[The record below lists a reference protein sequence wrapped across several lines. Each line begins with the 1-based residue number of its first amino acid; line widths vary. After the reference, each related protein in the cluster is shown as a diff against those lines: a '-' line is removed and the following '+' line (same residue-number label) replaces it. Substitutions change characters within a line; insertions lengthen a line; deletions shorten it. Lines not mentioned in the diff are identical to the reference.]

1 MILRILYLLLFSL
14 LPSLSF
20 ASDRVA
26 LVVGM
31 AKYETVVT
39 LDNTVN
45 DAISIS
51 KTLEAIGFDV
61 RTLIDATSE
70 NFRKAIDDFAFQSET
85 ADLALIYFAGHG
97 VEVQGENFLIP
108 VDANVK
114 SNKDVQRQSVSLKQL
129 LAAAGNARKMRIVI
143 LDSCRDNPFGDAL
156 DLAALIETENS
167 ASKTRSLTGGLAKPN
182 PDRGTLV
189 AFAAKDG
196 QKALDGAGV
205 NSPFAIALME
215 SLPKPSLEISLLF
228 RQVRDSVLET
238 TGNQQEPHTYGS
250 LSGTPYYLAGSS
262 VANSDVENSDL
273 RVAWSDIMPDQES
286 QLVKLAGQGDTRS
299 MIGLA
304 YIRLNSEDSRY
315 APAKAAQY
323 LILASDEGSAEAQ
336 FELAKLYEKGL
347 GVEQN
352 IDRALELYELSS
364 SADFPDALNDLGF
377 LYFQGGTGNIIRDQR
392 KALEYF
398 KRAADLNQPQ
408 AMFNY
413 AALIDDG
420 VIEGAGPSDAGHYLY
435 KSLRSGSRQVLE
447 ILTNKPNM
455 FRQETLKEL
464 QKQLSTYAFYDGPID
479 GDFGSQSKKS
489 IRVAFGLLK

>member
-1 MILRILYLLLFSL
+1 MRLIITLMLIFIPFVSV
-14 LPSLSF
+14 
-20 ASDRVA
+20 ASERVA
-26 LVVGM
+26 LVIGM
-31 AKYETVVT
+31 AKYETVVP

-51 KTLEAIGFDV
+51 RTLESIGFDV
-61 RTLIDATSE
+61 RMMTDVTSE
-70 NFRKAIDDFAFQSET
+70 ELRRAVDDFAFKSET

-97 VEVQGENFLIP
+97 VEVQGQNFLIP

-114 SNKDVQRQSVSLKQL
+114 SNKDIQRQSVSLKQL
-129 LAAAGNARKMRIVI
+129 LAAAGSARKMRIVI
-143 LDSCRDNPFGDAL
+143 LDSCRDNPFGDTL
-156 DLAALIETENS
+156 DLAALAEAENE
-167 ASKTRSLTGGLAKPN
+167 AKKTRSLTGGLAKPT

-196 QKALDGAGV
+196 QKALDGSGN

-215 SLPKPSLEISLLF
+215 NLPKSNLEISLLF

-238 TGNQQEPHTYGS
+238 TNNAQEPHTYGS
-250 LSGTPYYLAGSS
+250 LSGIPYYLAGSS
-262 VANSDVENSDL
+262 TQSSDVEDADL
-273 RVAWSDIMPDQES
+273 RVAWSDIMPDQET
-286 QLVKLAGQGDTRS
+286 QLVKLAAQGDTRS

-304 YIRLNSEDSRY
+304 YIRLNAEDERY
-315 APAKAAQY
+315 SPSKAAQY

-336 FELAKLYEKGL
+336 FELAKLYETGL
-347 GVEQN
+347 GVERN
-352 IDRALELYELSS
+352 IDRALELYELSA

-392 KALEYF
+392 KALDYF

-420 VIEGAGPSDAGHYLY
+420 LIDGTGPSDAAHYLY

-447 ILTNKPNM
+447 ILTNKPTM
-455 FRQETLKEL
+455 FKQETLKEL

-489 IRVAFGLLK
+489 IRVAFGLLE

>member
-1 MILRILYLLLFSL
+1 MRILFLLLFSF

-61 RTLIDATSE
+61 RTLTDATSE

-196 QKALDGAGV
+196 QKALDGTGI

-215 SLPKPSLEISLLF
+215 NLPKPNLEISLLF
-228 RQVRDSVLET
+228 RQVRDNVLET
-238 TGNQQEPHTYGS
+238 TRNQQEPHTYGS

-262 VANSDVENSDL
+262 IANSDVENSDL

-315 APAKAAQY
+315 APSKAAQY

-336 FELAKLYEKGL
+336 FELAKLYETGL

-352 IDRALELYELSS
+352 IDRALELYELSA

-377 LYFQGGTGNIIRDQR
+377 LYFQG
-392 KALEYF
+392 
-398 KRAADLNQPQ
+398 
-408 AMFNY
+408 
-413 AALIDDG
+413 
-420 VIEGAGPSDAGHYLY
+420 
-435 KSLRSGSRQVLE
+435 
-447 ILTNKPNM
+447 
-455 FRQETLKEL
+455 
-464 QKQLSTYAFYDGPID
+464 
-479 GDFGSQSKKS
+479 
-489 IRVAFGLLK
+489 